1 MAGMLGLERLF
12 AWARSR
18 SAPRRVDP
26 ADVGTAY
33 GMELS
38 LDSAEGN
45 ERAKD
50 ESKPSDK
57 LASPP
62 RGVRRDRR

>member
-1 MAGMLGLERLF
+1 MAGKLGLEWLF

-38 LDSAEGN
+38 FDSAEGN

-50 ESKPSDK
+50 ESRASDK
-57 LASPP
+57 VASPP
-62 RGVRRDRR
+62 RDVRRDRR